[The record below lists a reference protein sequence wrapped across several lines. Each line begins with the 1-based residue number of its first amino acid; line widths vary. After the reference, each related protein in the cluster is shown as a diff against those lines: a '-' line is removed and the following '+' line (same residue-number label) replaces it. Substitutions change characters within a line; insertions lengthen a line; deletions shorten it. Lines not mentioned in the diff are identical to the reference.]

1 MASRIITI
9 KRRENTTN
17 LPDHV
22 YAESKR
28 RIGSVFTKTGDIYT
42 GLTFPEQKKFL
53 PYILGVDP
61 NDPAFGK
68 EAKRYFRNMTIEV
81 PLEGVQLEAGA
92 DESGEPLNVMDYVKY
107 KFVIGHPHVAGD
119 EGSLN
124 TNRSFK
130 YYVFDEALE
139 LEEDFNELEYRKKAY
154 KEFIKLTD
162 NEKKMDM
169 VIRLHLENPS
179 KMDSKTKE
187 LFLEQ
192 MVEEN
197 PLNFYEIV
205 TSKNLELQSFIE
217 ECITAEVIRKVG
229 NSLLLGDEKLGDT
242 MEEAILFL
250 KDKKNSSTLTTLKA
264 RVQQYA
270 E

>member
-28 RIGSVFTKTGDIYT
+28 RIGSVFTKTGDIYS

-53 PYILGVDP
+53 PYILGVDAS
-61 NDPAFGK
+61 DPAFGK
-68 EAKRYFRNMTIEV
+68 EVKRYFRNMTIEV
-81 PLEGVQLEAGA
+81 PLEGTQLEAGT

-107 KFVIGHPHVAGD
+107 KFAMAHPHVASD
-119 EGSLN
+119 EETMQGSRN
-124 TNRSFK
+124 YRYFV
-130 YYVFDEALE
+130 YDEALE
-139 LEEDFNELEYRKKAY
+139 LEEDYNELEYRKKAY

-169 VIRLHLENPS
+169 VVRLHLEDPK
-179 KMDSKTKE
+179 KMDTREKE
-187 LFLEQ
+187 LFLEA
-192 MVEEN
+192 MVEEA
-197 PLNFYEIV
+197 PLNFYNIA
-205 TSKNLELQSFIE
+205 TSKTLELEAFIE
-217 ECITAEVIRKVG
+217 ECLTTEVLRKVG
-229 NSLLLGDEKLGDT
+229 NSYLLGDEKLGDT
-242 MEEAILFL
+242 MEEVVLFL

-264 RVQQYA
+264 RVQQFA

>member
-28 RIGSVFTKTGDIYT
+28 RIGSVFTKTGDVYS

-81 PLEGVQLEAGA
+81 PFEGVELEAGT
-92 DESGEPLNVMDYVKY
+92 DENGEPLNVMDYVKY
-107 KFVIGHPHVAGD
+107 KFAYAHPHVAED
-119 EGSLN
+119 EQALT
-124 TNRSFK
+124 TNRTYK
-130 YYVFDEALE
+130 YYIFDETLE
-139 LEEDFNELEYRKKAY
+139 LEEDYNELEFRKKAY

-169 VIRLHLENPS
+169 VIRLHFENPK
-179 KMDSKTKE
+179 KMDAKSKE
-187 LFLEQ
+187 LFLED

-197 PLNFYEIV
+197 PVNFYNIA
-205 TSKNLELQSFIE
+205 TSKNLELQAFIE
-217 ECITAEVIRKVG
+217 ECISVEVIRKIG

-242 MEEAILFL
+242 MEEAVLFL

>member
-28 RIGSVFTKTGDIYT
+28 RIGSVFTKTGDIYS

-53 PYILGVDP
+53 PYILGVDAT
-61 NDPAFGK
+61 DPAFGK
-68 EAKRYFRNMTIEV
+68 EVKSYFRNMTIEV
-81 PLEGVQLEAGA
+81 PLEGTQLEAGT

-107 KFVIGHPHVAGD
+107 KFASQHPHVAAD
-119 EGSLN
+119 ESDLSA
-124 TNRSFK
+124 NRSYK
-130 YYVFDEALE
+130 YYIYDEALE
-139 LEEDFNELEYRKKAY
+139 LEEDYNELEYRKKAY

-169 VIRLHLENPS
+169 VVRLHLENPS
-179 KMDSKTKE
+179 KMDQKSKE
-187 LFLEQ
+187 LFLET

-197 PLNFYEIV
+197 PLNFYNIA
-205 TSKNLELQSFIE
+205 TSKTLEIEAFIE
-217 ECITAEVIRKVG
+217 ECLTAEVLRKVG
-229 NSLLLGDEKLGDT
+229 NSLLLGDEKLGDS
-242 MEEAILFL
+242 MEEAVLFL

-264 RVQQYA
+264 RVQQFA

>member
-28 RIGSVFTKTGDIYT
+28 RIGSVFTKTGDIYS

-61 NDPAFGK
+61 SDTTFGK
-68 EAKRYFRNMTIEV
+68 AVKSYFRNMTIEV
-81 PLEGVQLEAGA
+81 PPEGAQLEASTN
-92 DESGEPLNVMDYVKY
+92 ESGEPLSVMDYVKY
-107 KFVIGHPHVAGD
+107 KFASTHPHVAPD
-119 EGSLN
+119 EASMSS
-124 TNRSFK
+124 NRAFK
-130 YYVFDEALE
+130 YYIYDEALE
-139 LEEDFNELEYRKKAY
+139 LEEDYNELEYRKKAY

-162 NEKKMDM
+162 NEKKLDM
-169 VIRLHLENPS
+169 VVRLHFENPK
-179 KMDSKTKE
+179 KMDTKEKE
-187 LFLEQ
+187 LFLEA

-197 PLNFYEIV
+197 PLNFYNIA
-205 TSKNLELQSFIE
+205 TSKNLELQAFIE
-217 ECITAEVIRKVG
+217 ECLTAEVLRKIG
-229 NSLLLGDEKLGDT
+229 NSLLLGDEKIGDS
-242 MEEAILFL
+242 MEEAVLFL

-264 RVQQYA
+264 RVQQYS

>member
-28 RIGSVFTKTGDIYT
+28 RIGSVFTKTGDIYS
-42 GLTFPEQKKFL
+42 GLTFQEQKKFL
-53 PYILGVDP
+53 PYILGVDAS
-61 NDPAFGK
+61 DPAFGK
-68 EAKRYFRNMTIEV
+68 AVKNYFRNMTIEV
-81 PLEGVQLEAGA
+81 PLEGTQLEAGT

-107 KFVIGHPHVAGD
+107 KFASTHPHVAGD
-119 EGSLN
+119 EGDLS
-124 TNRSFK
+124 TSRGYK
-130 YYVFDEALE
+130 YYIYDEALE
-139 LEEDFNELEYRKKAY
+139 LEEDYNELEYRKKAY

-169 VIRLHLENPS
+169 VVRLHLENPTKMSS
-179 KMDSKTKE
+179 KEKE
-187 LFLEQ
+187 LFLEA
-192 MVEEN
+192 MVEES
-197 PLNFYEIV
+197 PLNFYNIA
-205 TSKNLELQSFIE
+205 TSKTLELEAFIE
-217 ECITAEVIRKVG
+217 ECLTAEVLRKVG
-229 NSLLLGDEKLGDT
+229 NSLLLGDEKLGDS
-242 MEEAILFL
+242 MEEAVLFL

-264 RVQQYA
+264 RVQQFA